1 MLEAYV
7 QKWSAANLDNFRYV
21 LRSGMMG
28 WFTLMLDTTAW
39 SAQEHAAAWSAQEHA
54 AAWSAQEHAAAREAI
69 ALYKSKLRPLIR
81 EAISIMIMSRRGPAR
96 TRESGSASI
105 SARCRLFGSTGLE

>member
-28 WFTLMLDTTAW
+28 WFTLMLDTT
-39 SAQEHAAAWSAQEHA
+39 AWSAQEHA